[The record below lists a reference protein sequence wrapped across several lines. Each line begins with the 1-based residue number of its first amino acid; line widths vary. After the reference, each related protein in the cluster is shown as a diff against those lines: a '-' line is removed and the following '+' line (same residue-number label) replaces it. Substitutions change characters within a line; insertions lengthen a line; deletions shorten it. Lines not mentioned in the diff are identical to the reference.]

1 MRISNVGLNLIK
13 KYEGCRLTAYKDAVG
28 IWTIGYGH
36 TRGVKEG
43 QTITPEQADDFLR
56 FDLENA
62 EKHVTAYDSIYHFSQ
77 SQFDALV
84 SFTYNCG
91 ARNLKRLTNG
101 GKRTVYEISNAIPN
115 YNKAGGKVLKGLV
128 RRRNDEKAM
137 FDKGMAKKSVT
148 EVSNEVLRGI
158 WGNGTNRKSKLIK
171 AGYDYNEVQTEVNRI
186 LKENDHK

>member
-1 MRISNVGLNLIK
+1 MRISNLGLNLIK

-56 FDLENA
+56 SDLENA

-91 ARNLKRLTNG
+91 AGNLKKLTNG
-101 GKRTVYEISNAIPN
+101 GKRTVYEISDAIPN

-148 EVSNEVLRGI
+148 EVANEVLRGI

-171 AGYDYNEVQTEVNRI
+171 AGYDYNEVQAEVNRI